1 MLNIEKLSLLYSTSL
16 NISDRWDRNK
26 QNPKEWEPEDK
37 ILSEMYDT
45 IMNSLPEDKAKI
57 FDDLYCRLA
66 HLYGKEGF
74 FEGFEIAYN
83 MYVVPGGKP
92 FGDCPPADVAD
103 VLVNY
108 IKNTINE

>member
-16 NISDRWDRNK
+16 NVSDRWDCNK
-26 QNPKEWEPEDK
+26 QNPKEWEPEAG

-74 FEGFEIAYN
+74 FEGFEMAYN

-108 IKNTINE
+108 IKNTIAE